1 MIDYW
6 LITNLVLFALLLA
19 NVFVWVKSLL
29 TLVNAYVAQS
39 CYYTLSPHTDNNIRC
54 SQQAT
59 LMLEKFMHI
68 RDKMIFRVMFSTL
81 TLLVI
86 IFVRFVLEVTHA
98 DV

>member
-1 MIDYW
+1 MFDYW
-6 LITNLVLFALLLA
+6 LAANLTLFALLLV

-29 TLVNAYVAQS
+29 TLVNAYVSQL
-39 CYYTLSPHTDNNIRC
+39 CYYNLSPHTDNNVRC
-54 SQQAT
+54 GQQAA
-59 LMLEKFMHI
+59 LLLEKFMHI

-98 DV
+98 NV